1 MGKLSAVIITYNE
14 EKNIRRCIESLKEVA
29 DEIIVVDSFSQD
41 HTVAM
46 STELGATVIQHTFEG
61 HIQQKNFALT
71 QASHDYVLSLDA
83 DEALTEE
90 LKQSIQAVK
99 PDFAFTAYTFNRK
112 TNFCGKWIRHCGW
125 YPDRKLRIWNRKMG
139 KWGGTNPHDKVIMN
153 PGTSSFHLKGDLL
166 HYSFYTIRQHIEQI
180 NFFTDI
186 SAQAAYE
193 KGKRSHIG
201 KILFKPLFKF
211 FQSYFLKLGILDGYY
226 GLVICVN
233 SAHAKFLKYTKLY
246 ELQKQGEQK

>member
-1 MGKLSAVIITYNE
+1 MGKLSAVIITFNE

-41 HTVAM
+41 QTVAL
-46 STELGATVIQHTFEG
+46 SKELGAKVIEHAFEG
-61 HIQQKNFALT
+61 HIQQKNFALS
-71 QASHDYVLSLDA
+71 QASFDYILSLDA

-90 LKQSIQAVK
+90 LKQSILAAK
-99 PDFAFTAYTFNRK
+99 PHFSHAAYTFNRK
-112 TNFCGKWIRHCGW
+112 TNFCGKWIRYCGW
-125 YPDRKLRIWNRKMG
+125 YPDRKLRIWDRKLG

-153 PGTSSFHLKGDLL
+153 TGISSYHLKGDLL

-180 NFFTDI
+180 NLFTDI
-186 SAQAAYE
+186 SARAAYE
-193 KGKRSHIG
+193 KGKRSHLG
-201 KILFKPLFKF
+201 KIIFKPLFKF

-226 GLVICVN
+226 GLVICIN